1 MTSRVDLD
9 ELATLEAERSFLL
22 RSLRDLEAEHD
33 AGDVEDDDYVTLRDG
48 YTKRAADV
56 LRQIDAGKASLPPK
70 PPVRWGR
77 RVGIGAAL
85 VAATAG
91 IGWLVAD
98 RSSQRLPGQEITGG
112 QAIAERDD
120 VSALMAEARQL
131 FGAGI
136 NSEAADRYQRVLDLE
151 PENVVAKTY
160 LAWLLYLNTLGQDD
174 EVRVVAVEAAKGQL
188 TEATELDPDYAD
200 PHCFLGVIAGNY
212 DGDTETARSEAET
225 CIELDP
231 PGQIE
236 GMVQEFIDR
245 LDATTPPESAAT
257 GTIER

>member
-1 MTSRVDLD
+1 MNRPVDLD
-9 ELATLEAERSFLL
+9 QLATLEAERSFLL

-56 LRQIDAGKASLPPK
+56 LRQIEAGRASLPPR
-70 PPVRWGR
+70 PSVNWGR

-85 VAATAG
+85 VAATVG

-112 QAIAERDD
+112 QVVAERED
-120 VSALMAEARQL
+120 VTALMAEARQL

-136 NSEAADRYQRVLDLE
+136 NADAADRYQRVLELE
-151 PENVVAKTY
+151 PDNVVAKTY
-160 LAWLLYLNTLGQDD
+160 LAWLLYINTRDQPD
-174 EVRVVAVEAAKGQL
+174 EVRGVAIEAAKQQL

-200 PHCFLGVIAGNY
+200 PHCFLGVIAGNH
-212 DGDTETARSEAET
+212 DGDIETARTEAET

-236 GMVQEFIDR
+236 GMVQEFIDG
-245 LDATTPPESAAT
+245 LDSSTPTESIAPVT
-257 GTIER
+257 SGP